1 MTLIC
6 TREITKPWLIQRAQ
20 IQSPLADPKEATLTK
35 SLRLDYMGSAEFEFG
50 ALPASLRRI
59 RSAHYNSTRLVRW
72 ITQDESPLRVFS
84 CFNEV
89 DFAKYTEILSDLRF
103 GNPRLKE
110 VSRFGANYPQGE
122 FSRTDFWWDIENDV
136 IWSFNKNY
144 MNRLPQYLKNSF
156 EVMS

>member
-1 MTLIC
+1 MTATLK
-6 TREITKPWLIQRAQ
+6 REITQPWLIQRAQ
-20 IQSPLADPKEATLTK
+20 IRKPLADPKEATLTK
-35 SLRLDYMGSAEFEFG
+35 SLSLAYMGSSEFEFG

-59 RSAHYNSTRLVRW
+59 RSAPYHATRLVRW
-72 ITQDESPLRVFS
+72 IAQGESPLRVFS
-84 CFNEV
+84 CFSEE

-110 VSRFGANYPQGE
+110 VSRFSANYPQDE
-122 FSRTDFWWDIENDV
+122 FSHTDFWWDIENDV
-136 IWSFNKNY
+136 IWSFNKHY